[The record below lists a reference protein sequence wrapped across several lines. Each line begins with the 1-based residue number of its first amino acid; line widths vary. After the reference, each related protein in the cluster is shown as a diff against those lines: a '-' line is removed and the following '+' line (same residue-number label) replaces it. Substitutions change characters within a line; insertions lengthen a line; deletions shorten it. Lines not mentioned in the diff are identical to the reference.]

1 MIEYALLF
9 GLGFLSA
16 VLLVMLVAPSVHK
29 RIVRYTEKRLKATVP
44 LSPREVRA
52 QKDMARAVYA
62 AENARM
68 SQDLKRERDKSVDLK
83 LKNETLATEAGR
95 LSAESQ
101 DLRTQIDEMSVEA
114 ANFRAEIRRAESEA
128 LHLHATLKRT
138 EEAAV
143 AKDLEIERLVV
154 RISRM
159 NREIDDLKIEKS
171 GRDTEIENLK
181 MRVQTLRA
189 ERDELGRET
198 KLATR
203 RAKDAEMRLAQEED
217 KLLRLDDR
225 LARLMAEVVDK
236 DAVIERRTKEIAT
249 LRENLKAGNRQVR
262 AALRALRAA
271 NISAPD
277 IKEIDIPEQATEDP
291 LVLMQPAAAIDPDLL
306 AEELRHRHTALTERL
321 MKATSPANDEA
332 LREEI
337 AEIAAKMIALT
348 ARREGAGSPIRALLS
363 KVPVRSVEAR
373 KSLAE
378 RAVAFDPSLPA
389 AAVPTTPE

>member
-29 RIVRYTEKRLKATVP
+29 RIVRYTERRLKATTP

-68 SQDLKRERDKSVDLK
+68 SQDLKREREKSVDLK
-83 LKNETLATEAGR
+83 IKNETLATETSR

-138 EEAAV
+138 EETAV

-159 NREIDDLKIEKS
+159 SREIDDLKIEKS
-171 GRDTEIENLK
+171 ARDTEIENLK
-181 MRVQTLRA
+181 MRVQTLRG

-291 LVLMQPAAAIDPDLL
+291 LVLMQPAAVIDPDLL

-348 ARREGAGSPIRALLS
+348 AHREGAGSPIRTLLS
-363 KVPVRSVEAR
+363 RVPLRGDAAR
-373 KSLAE
+373 RSLAE